1 MMRLGSD
8 RKGTAIIEFAILLPV
23 LVTILMGMICYGLYF
38 GAAHSVQQ
46 LSADAAR
53 HSIAGETLAERRTM
67 VTAHVGTHGPS
78 YFLVRAERL
87 SEVSATEQAGGRL
100 RVRISYNAAWLPI
113 FGFSKLLPLPP
124 STITRDCVIL
134 GTAA

>member
-1 MMRLGSD
+1 MRLGSD

-46 LSADAAR
+46 LAADAAR
-53 HSIAGETLAERRTM
+53 HSIAGETLAERQTM
-67 VTAHVGTHGPS
+67 VASFVTANGPS
-78 YFLVRAERL
+78 YFLVRSERL
-87 SEVSATEQAGGRL
+87 SEVSATAQAGGRL
-100 RVRISYNAAWLPI
+100 RVRISYNATWLPI
-113 FGFSKLLPLPP
+113 FGFEKLVPLPP

-134 GTAA
+134 GTAT